1 MQASMP
7 NHPRPRRRPLRLP
20 AYDYSQAGAY
30 FITVCTQDRVML
42 FGEITDCDS
51 RWRLPK
57 QGGFETRPYNSQ
69 FVRCL
74 AKEIVR

>member
-1 MQASMP
+1 
-7 NHPRPRRRPLRLP
+7 
-20 AYDYSQAGAY
+20 
-30 FITVCTQDRVML
+30 ML
-42 FGEITDCDS
+42 FGEVTDCDS